1 MTQYGI
7 GPDAVFRM
15 SAFGSSRNLPRSID
29 VKRRSHRSETTQNRL
44 GACLY
49 RVAFPNWGRRFMLI
63 DLVPEF
69 LSAVKASDPLAAYRR
84 YIDDHLPVLK
94 AYWHNYIIDLDSPH
108 AESVFQRTVEAER
121 KDLYAMLDSFDVARA
136 ANDTIARC
144 EELFEIDCPV
154 DVYLTVG
161 VGGANAGE
169 LVVGGRGIAFVCLEH
184 FTGRANADT
193 LGLGLR
199 PQLISLWLAHE
210 IAHAVRYLSP
220 GSCSEMKRIV
230 AETGGYY
237 DYWETGSRAA
247 FRELLANE
255 GLAVA
260 AARMAVP
267 GFEPWDYLGYGRRQY
282 RRLRELEAFLTHH
295 LHHEMDNSG
304 LGYRLRY
311 LAGGASPTQRLVG
324 GKVIPER
331 SGYYLGHRMVETAVA
346 ELGLSAALR
355 TDAVD
360 FEELEDRAADQTA

>member
-1 MTQYGI
+1 
-7 GPDAVFRM
+7 
-15 SAFGSSRNLPRSID
+15 
-29 VKRRSHRSETTQNRL
+29 
-44 GACLY
+44 
-49 RVAFPNWGRRFMLI
+49 MLI

-69 LSAVKASDPLAAYRR
+69 LSALEAPDPLAAYRR

-108 AESVFQRTVEAER
+108 TESVFLRTVEAER
-121 KDLYAMLDSFDVARA
+121 KDLHAMLEGFDVARV

-184 FTGRANADT
+184 FTGRANPDT
-193 LGLGLR
+193 LALGLR

-220 GSCSEMKRIV
+220 GSNSEMKRIV
-230 AETGGYY
+230 AEMGGSY
-237 DYWETGSRAA
+237 DYWETGSRAS
-247 FRELLANE
+247 FRELLVNE

-260 AARMAVP
+260 AARKVAP
-267 GFEPWDYLGYGRRQY
+267 GFEPWDYLGYRRRQY

-295 LHHEMDNSG
+295 LQHELGNSG

-311 LAGGASPTQRLVG
+311 LAGGASPSQRLVG
-324 GKVIPER
+324 GKVVPER
-331 SGYYLGHRMVETAVA
+331 SGYYLGHRMVEAPVV
-346 ELGLSAALR
+346 ELGLPTALR
-355 TDAVD
+355 AAAAD
-360 FEELEDRAADQTA
+360 FEELEDQAADQTA